1 MATPLSRRSA
11 LRRMTGA
18 ASAAVLGSY
27 LPKPASA
34 APQADLKGNI
44 NHAVVRWPYS
54 EQSLEELC
62 AAAQE
67 MGLKGIDYLPPDA
80 WSTLEEYDLI
90 CTMAQGPEG
99 TNTSTGF
106 NQLENHDWLIPGY
119 EERIRETAEAG
130 YPNVI
135 AFSGNAGGLTSEEGL
150 ENCLQGI
157 KQIMPAAE
165 KHDVTVCMEIL
176 NSKVDH
182 PGYQCDTTGWGIELV
197 DRVASDHFKLLHDI
211 YHVQIMEGDIIR
223 TIREYSDYFAHYH
236 TAGVPGRNE
245 IDDTQELYYPAI
257 MKAIVETGFDGY
269 VAQEFVPT
277 GPPLESLQ
285 EAVNICDV

>member
-1 MATPLSRRSA
+1 MAAT
-11 LRRMTGA
+11 
-18 ASAAVLGSY
+18 ASAAAAGTLASDT
-27 LPKPASA
+27 LSA
-34 APQADLKGNI
+34 AQTSELKGNI

-54 EQSLEELC
+54 DQSLEEL
-62 AAAQE
+62 AAAARE

-80 WSTLEEYDLI
+80 WATLEKYDLI

-106 NQLENHDWLIPGY
+106 NQLENHEWLIPGY
-119 EERIRETAEAG
+119 KQRIQETAAAG

-135 AFSGNAGGLTSEEGL
+135 AFSGNANGLSDEEGL
-150 ENCLQGI
+150 ENCLEGI

-165 KHDVTVCMEIL
+165 KYDITVCMELL

-182 PGYQCDTTGWGIELV
+182 PGYQCDTTDWGIELV
-197 DRVASDHFKLLHDI
+197 DRVGSDNFKLLYDI

-223 TIREYSDYFAHYH
+223 TIRDYHEYFAHYH

-245 IDDTQELYYPAI
+245 INETQELYYPAI
-257 MKAIVETGFDGY
+257 MEAIVETGFEGF

-277 GPPLESLQ
+277 GPPLESLR
-285 EAVNICDV
+285 EAIEICDV

>member
-1 MATPLSRRSA
+1 MGTLLPTA
-11 LRRMTGA
+11 LQ
-18 ASAAVLGSY
+18 ASSY
-27 LPKPASA
+27 
-34 APQADLKGNI
+34 DELKGNI

-54 EQSLEELC
+54 EHSLEEL
-62 AAAQE
+62 AAASKE

-80 WSTLEEYDLI
+80 WSTLEKYDLI

-106 NQLENHDWLIPGY
+106 NQLENHEWLVPGY
-119 EERIRETAEAG
+119 KKRIQETADAG
-130 YPNVI
+130 YPNII
-135 AFSGNAGGLTSEEGL
+135 AFSGNRQGLDDEEGL
-150 ENCLQGI
+150 ENCLTGI

-165 KHDVTVCMEIL
+165 KHDITICMELL

-182 PGYQCDTTGWGIELV
+182 PGYQCDTTSWGIELV
-197 DRVASDHFKLLHDI
+197 DRVGSDNFKLLHDI

-223 TIREYSDYFAHYH
+223 TIRDYSDYFAHYH
-236 TAGVPGRNE
+236 TAGVPGRHE

-257 MKAIVETGFDGY
+257 MKAIVDTGFDGY

-277 GPPLESLQ
+277 REPLESLR
-285 EAVNICDV
+285 EAVEICDV